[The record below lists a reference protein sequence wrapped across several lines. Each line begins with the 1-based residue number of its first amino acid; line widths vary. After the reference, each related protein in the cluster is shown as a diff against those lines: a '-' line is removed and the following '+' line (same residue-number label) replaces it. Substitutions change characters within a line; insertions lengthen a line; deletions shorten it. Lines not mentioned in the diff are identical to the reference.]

1 MKNIYYLIFLSGL
14 LLVFLAGCKDDE
26 TDYSGTDKSDPQL
39 VLTST
44 DLHWVQDKDVF
55 IKAKITDDLGIKS
68 VHLSNDAWFLDKTI
82 EVSKDTL
89 VTSYDLNYKF
99 RVPKEAVTDEKY
111 VINLTVTDVAGN
123 KVTGDLNVY
132 MDGDFTKPS
141 YRSVPD
147 EALTVLVSENV
158 SFRAVF
164 EVTDNKDLAYLII
177 RSDEPLNYYD
187 SIVLS
192 GKTARI
198 DQKIDL
204 LPGTIAD
211 YKFEYILADK
221 AGNLA
226 AQKNSIV
233 QVKDMPDFDK
243 MYLADVAT
251 KEELNTDLFG
261 VPMLMDHVGPYQYE
275 VSYYAAK
282 AGTEVRFIP
291 QKSAFE
297 PICFALL
304 DGSVVNTQEGQ
315 PVILPEK
322 GYYKVNINIQTGV
335 YRLQRL
341 FPTVATPNETVF
353 DAAGDGSWMR
363 PVEVGLIGHGVT
375 NAGYVDN
382 WSTSTPLLLTMD
394 TDNKYIYR
402 LDVSLKGNVQLMLSA
417 KHEWG
422 WWNGPYW
429 KSADGVDLERVIEN
443 GGSDMGVIIVD
454 EETAYTLIF
463 DAYLNRVR
471 VVKK

>member
-1 MKNIYYLIFLSGL
+1 MKNICYLILLSGL
-14 LLVFLAGCKDDE
+14 LIFTLGGCKDDE
-26 TDYSGTDKSDPQL
+26 TDYSGTDKSDPEL
-39 VLTST
+39 VLAGT

-89 VTSYDLNYKF
+89 VTSYNLNYKF

-111 VINLTVTDVAGN
+111 VITLTVTDVAGN
-123 KVTGDLNVY
+123 KATADLNVY
-132 MDGDFTKPS
+132 LDGDFTKPS

-164 EVTDNKDLAYLII
+164 DVTDNKDLAYLII

-187 SIVLS
+187 SIVLN
-192 GKTARI
+192 GKTARV

-211 YKFEYILADK
+211 YKFEYVLADK
-221 AGNLA
+221 AGNFA
-226 AQKNSIV
+226 AQKSSIV

-251 KEELNTDLFG
+251 KEELNADLFG

-275 VSYYAAK
+275 VSYYSSK

-297 PICFALL
+297 PICFALI
-304 DGSVVNTQEGQ
+304 DGSVVNTQDGQ
-315 PVILPEK
+315 PVVLPEK
-322 GYYKVNINIQTGV
+322 GYYKVKVNIQTGACQLE
-335 YRLQRL
+335 RLY
-341 FPTVATPNETVF
+341 PTVPTPNETVF

-363 PVEVGLIGHGVT
+363 PVEIGIIAYGIT
-375 NAGYVDN
+375 APEYTED
-382 WSTSTPLLLTMD
+382 WSTKTPLLLKQD
-394 TDNKYIYR
+394 TDNKYLYK
-402 LDVSLKGNVQLMLSA
+402 LDISLKGNVQMMISA

-422 WWNGPYW
+422 WWNGPFW
-429 KSADGVDLERVIEN
+429 KSADGIDLERVLPN
-443 GGSDMGVIIVD
+443 AGSDMATIVVED
-454 EETAYTLIF
+454 ETAYTFIF

-471 VVKK
+471 VVKR